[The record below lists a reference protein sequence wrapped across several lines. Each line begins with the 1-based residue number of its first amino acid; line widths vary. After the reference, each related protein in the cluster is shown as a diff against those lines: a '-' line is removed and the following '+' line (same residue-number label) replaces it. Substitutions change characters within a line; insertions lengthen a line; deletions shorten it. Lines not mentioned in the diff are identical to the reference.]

1 MKVPFVDLKAQY
13 QSLKKEMVPAVEG
26 IMDSA
31 SFILGKSVENFERN
45 FADAHHAKHGI
56 GVGSG
61 TDALHIILW
70 GLGVGPGDEV
80 ITVSH
85 TFIATSEAIS
95 LTGAKPVFV
104 DVDPVTYTM
113 DPKLI
118 EKAIT
123 KKTKAIL
130 PVHLYGQPAPME
142 EIMAVANRHK
152 IPVVEDCAQA
162 HLATLNGKPVSQFGI
177 AAGFSFYPGKN
188 LGAYGEA
195 GGVLTN
201 DDALAGRIRML
212 RDHGSQKK
220 YHHELVGHNYRMDG
234 IQGAVLGVKLP
245 HLHAWTEARRQHAK
259 AYQQKLNGV
268 GDIVTPVEAQGRKHV
283 YHLYVIQTKRRDELQ
298 AFLNTREIGN
308 GLHYQIPLHLQPAYA
323 GLGYNRGDFPVSEQV
338 AERGLSLPMF
348 AEMTGEHIDYV
359 VASIKDFFKSK

>member
-1 MKVPFVDLKAQY
+1 MKIPFVDLKAQY
-13 QSLKKEMVPAVEG
+13 QSLKKDMVPAVEG

-31 SFILGKSVENFERN
+31 SFILGKSVENFERK
-45 FADAHHAKHGI
+45 FADAHQAKHGI

-70 GLGVGPGDEV
+70 ALGVGPGDEV

-113 DPKLI
+113 DPALI
-118 EKAIT
+118 ERAIT

-152 IPVVEDCAQA
+152 IPVIEDCAQA

-177 AAGFSFYPGKN
+177 GAGFSFYPGKN

-201 DDALAGRIRML
+201 DDALAAKIRML

-245 HLHAWTEARRQHAK
+245 HLNAWTEARRQHART
-259 AYQQKLNGV
+259 YGQQLNGI
-268 GDIVTPVEAQGRKHV
+268 GDIVIPVEAPGRKHV
-283 YHLYVIQTKRRDELQ
+283 YHLFVIQTKRRDELQ
-298 AFLNTREIGN
+298 AFLNAKEIGN
-308 GLHYQIPLHLQPAYA
+308 GLHYPIPLHLQPAYA
-323 GLGYNRGDFPVSEQV
+323 GLGYKRGDFPVSEQV

-348 AEMTGEHIDYV
+348 AEMTGEQIDYV
-359 VASIKDFFKSK
+359 IGAIKQFFK

>member
-13 QSLKKEMVPAVEG
+13 QTLKKDMVPAVEG

-31 SFILGKSVENFERN
+31 SFILGKAVENFERN
-45 FADAHHAKHGI
+45 FADAHRAKHCI

-61 TDALHIILW
+61 TDALHILLW
-70 GLGVGPGDEV
+70 ALGVGPGDEV

-118 EKAIT
+118 ERAIT
-123 KKTKAIL
+123 KKTKAIV

-152 IPVVEDCAQA
+152 LPVIEDCAQA
-162 HLATLNGKPVSQFGI
+162 HLATFNGKPVSQFGI
-177 AAGFSFYPGKN
+177 GAGFSFYPGKN

-201 DDALAGRIRML
+201 DDALAAKVRML

-245 HLHAWTEARRQHAK
+245 HLNAWTEARRQHAST
-259 AYQQKLNGV
+259 YSQKLKGV
-268 GDIVTPVEAQGRKHV
+268 GDIVTPVEAPGRKHV

-298 AFLNTREIGN
+298 AFLNTKEIGN
-308 GLHYQIPLHLQPAYA
+308 GLHYPIPLHLQPAYSW
-323 GLGYNRGDFPVSEQV
+323 LGYKKGDFPVSEMV

-348 AEMTGEHIDYV
+348 AEMTGDQLDYV
-359 VASIKDFFKSK
+359 VGAVKEFFKA

>member
-1 MKVPFVDLKAQY
+1 MKVPFVDLKLQY
-13 QSLKKEMVPAVEG
+13 QSLKKDMVPAVEG

-31 SFILGKSVENFERN
+31 SFILGKAVENFERN
-45 FADAHHAKHGI
+45 FADAHRAKHGI

-61 TDALHIILW
+61 TDALHILLW
-70 GLGVGPGDEV
+70 ALGVGPGDEV

-104 DVDPVTYTM
+104 DIDPVTYTM

-118 EKAIT
+118 ERAIT
-123 KKTKAIL
+123 KKTKAIV
-130 PVHLYGQPAPME
+130 PVHLYGQPAPMD

-152 IPVVEDCAQA
+152 LPVIEDCAQA
-162 HLATLNGKPVSQFGI
+162 HLATINGKPVSQFGI
-177 AAGFSFYPGKN
+177 GAGFSFYPGKN

-201 DDALAGRIRML
+201 DDALAANVRML

-245 HLHAWTEARRQHAK
+245 HLNAWTEARREHAK
-259 AYQQKLNGV
+259 VYDQKLKGV
-268 GDIVTPVEAQGRKHV
+268 GDLVTPVEAPGRKHV
-283 YHLYVIQTKRRDELQ
+283 YHLYVIQTRRRDELQ
-298 AFLNTREIGN
+298 AFLNAREIGN
-308 GLHYQIPLHLQPAYA
+308 GLHYPIPLHLQQAYA
-323 GLGYNRGDFPVSEQV
+323 RLGYKKGDFPVSEQV

-348 AEMTGEHIDYV
+348 AELTNEQIDYV
-359 VASIKDFFKSK
+359 VGAVKEFFKA